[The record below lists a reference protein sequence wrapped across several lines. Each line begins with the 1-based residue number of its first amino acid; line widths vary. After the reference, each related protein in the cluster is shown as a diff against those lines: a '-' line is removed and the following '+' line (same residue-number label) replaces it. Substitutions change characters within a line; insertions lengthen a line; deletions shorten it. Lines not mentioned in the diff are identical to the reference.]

1 MIRAGTRNSGSSIS
15 AARVSGQEMKAM
27 AVTMN
32 TSETTL
38 LTTPESVEVKAC

>member
-1 MIRAGTRNSGSSIS
+1 
-15 AARVSGQEMKAM
+15 M

-38 LTTPESVEVKAC
+38 LTTPESVEVKACWAPMTSLLSRLTRAPV